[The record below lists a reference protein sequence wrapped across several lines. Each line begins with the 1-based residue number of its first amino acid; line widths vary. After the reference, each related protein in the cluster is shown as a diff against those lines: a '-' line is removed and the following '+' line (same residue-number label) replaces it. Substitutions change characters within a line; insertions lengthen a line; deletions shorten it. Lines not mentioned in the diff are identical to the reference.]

1 MMTEA
6 IRCKFVEIFDSVAT
20 TGQFVQ
26 RPASERVEPSKPI
39 WVDVHVRS
47 HNDAFPGVVTA
58 GDAASGSESLA
69 VGTLL
74 DCYL

>member
-6 IRCKFVEIFDSVAT
+6 IRCKFVDIFDSVAT

-26 RPASERVEPSKPI
+26 RPAGERVETSKPI
-39 WVDVHVRS
+39 RVDVRVRS
-47 HNDAFPGVVTA
+47 YNDAFPGIVTA
-58 GDAASGSESLA
+58 GYAASGSESLA